1 MPQLRLVYLFI
12 TWVQVMKISDSEL
25 IMLTREK
32 NEEAEE
38 ILRLRYTEIIK
49 KIINYY
55 YPELVKLKINIEE
68 LIINCQEVLGKAL
81 EQYSSL
87 SKASFR
93 TYVNLIINRKI
104 KKAIIKALRN
114 NKKTLEDKSFN
125 LEDIEKIYTNN
136 SLDPLNAICI
146 KERKNLLIKIIVETL
161 STSELDIFSLLV
173 DGKDYNEIAIILNKN
188 YNQIYRNI
196 QNIKRK
202 LAPKLEK
209 FAN

>member
-104 KKAIIKALRN
+104 KKTIIKALRN

-125 LEDIEKIYTNN
+125 LEDIEKVYTNN

>member
-104 KKAIIKALRN
+104 KKTIIKALRN